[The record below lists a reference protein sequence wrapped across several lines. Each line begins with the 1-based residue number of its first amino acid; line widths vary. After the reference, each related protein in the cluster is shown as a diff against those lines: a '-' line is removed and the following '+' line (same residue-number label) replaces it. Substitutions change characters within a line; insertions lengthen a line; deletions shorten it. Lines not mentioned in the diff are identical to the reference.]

1 MHMECSIPGNSALIM
16 IDVQQAWND
25 PSWGRRN
32 NPDAENVMSDALE
45 LWRENSLPVIHV
57 RHDSRNPESL
67 LKAGKPGFEFKPEA
81 MPVDGEPVIV
91 KHVNSGFIG
100 TDLEERLRAQ
110 GIHDLFFAGITTDHC
125 VSTTVRMAA
134 NLGFNVFVIEDA
146 CVTFDRK
153 DLKGKTIKAEDVQS
167 VSLASLHGEFAT
179 VLSFQDLSA
188 RTRS

>member
-1 MHMECSIPGNSALIM
+1 MEYSIQGNSALIM
-16 IDVQQAWND
+16 IDVQLAWND

-32 NPDAENVMSDALE
+32 NPDAEKVMSDALE
-45 LWRENSLPVIHV
+45 LWRENNLPVIHV
-57 RHDSRNPESL
+57 RHDSRNPDSL
-67 LKAGKPGFEFKPEA
+67 LKAGKPGYEFKPEA

-100 TDLEERLRAQ
+100 TDLEQRIRAQ

-153 DLKGKTIKAEDVQS
+153 DLKGRTIRAEDVHS
-167 VSLASLHGEFAT
+167 VSLASLNGEFAT
-179 VLSFQDLSA
+179 VLSFNDLSA
-188 RTRS
+188 VARS

>member
-1 MHMECSIPGNSALIM
+1 MEYSIQGNSALIM
-16 IDVQQAWND
+16 IDVQQGWND

-32 NPDAENVMSDALE
+32 NPNAEKVISDALE
-45 LWRENSLPVIHV
+45 LWRENNLPVIHV
-57 RHDSRNPESL
+57 RHDSRNPDSL
-67 LKAGKPGFEFKPEA
+67 LKAGKPGYEFKPEA

-100 TDLEERLRAQ
+100 TDLEQRLRAQ

-153 DLKGKTIKAEDVQS
+153 DLKGRTIRAEDVHS

-179 VLSFQDLSA
+179 VLSFNDLSA
-188 RTRS
+188 GTRS